1 MVAAHSR
8 WRAVAETSNL
18 ASVVGPRVRFLC
30 LDADETHVVLGANT
44 GSLYVFARRR
54 ASADATEDPSSE
66 PVAAR
71 RNDADSDY
79 DEEDPERDAEGPLRF
94 LTMVSPADAPPIEP
108 LIEPPT
114 GPGSGS
120 VTGRPDPSVG
130 ASRRNATPALAKAKL
145 HPGGGMCAV
154 ANAAGVVQVLAF
166 PFAFELEARG
176 DGKTRASPR
185 GFAAHQRSVPGRVV
199 AQVPHAHAGKSVTWL
214 EWSADGRRLASGD
227 DRGALCVT
235 DITAP
240 SRPSDGTGTSPSS
253 SRVPM
258 TPTELLTTAA
268 VTSVFET
275 KSGAITQAS
284 FDANGAVAA
293 ASRHATRTTC
303 GPGA

>member
-8 WRAVAETSNL
+8 WRAVAETSDL

-30 LDADETHVVLGANT
+30 LDADETHVVLGANP

-54 ASADATEDPSSE
+54 ASADATEDASSDA
-66 PVAAR
+66 AAR
-71 RNDADSDY
+71 DADSGRDSSS
-79 DEEDPERDAEGPLRF
+79 DDPERDDAEGALRF

-108 LIEPPT
+108 LIEPPLI

-166 PFAFELEARG
+166 AFSTPAPA
-176 DGKTRASPR
+176 DSV
-185 GFAAHQRSVPGRVV
+185 HQRVVSARSSPGRVV
-199 AQVPHAHAGKSVTWL
+199 VQVPHGHAGKRVTWL

-227 DRGALCVT
+227 DGGA
-235 DITAP
+235 P
-240 SRPSDGTGTSPSS
+240 P
-253 SRVPM
+253 
-258 TPTELLTTAA
+258 
-268 VTSVFET
+268 
-275 KSGAITQAS
+275 QW
-284 FDANGAVAA
+284 
-293 ASRHATRTTC
+293 
-303 GPGA
+303 